1 MDNFKDL
8 LKIYSQRL
16 NSSQLI
22 IDEILEVI
30 NKITSLK
37 LSKTNLSL
45 RDGVGWLK
53 IKPKEK
59 LLIILYKEKILTK
72 FKEENISV
80 IDLK

>member
-30 NKITSLK
+30 NKVTNLK
-37 LSKTNLSL
+37 LSKTNLSIK
-45 RDGVGWLK
+45 DGVGWLK
-53 IKPKEK
+53 VKPKEK
-59 LLIILYKEKILTK
+59 LIIILYKKKIITK

>member
-8 LKIYSQRL
+8 LKIYSQKL
-16 NSSQLI
+16 NNSQLI

-30 NKITSLK
+30 NQVTNLK
-37 LSKTNLSL
+37 LSKTDLSI
-45 RDGVGWLK
+45 RDGVGRLK
-53 IKPKEK
+53 VKPKEK
-59 LLIILYKEKILTK
+59 LIIILYKEKIIAK

>member
-8 LKIYSQRL
+8 LKLYSQKL

-30 NKITSLK
+30 NGITNLK
-37 LSKTNLSL
+37 LSKNNLSI

-53 IKPKEK
+53 VKPKEK
-59 LLIILYKEKILTK
+59 LAIILYKEKIIAK
-72 FKEENISV
+72 FKDEKIK
-80 IDLK
+80 ITDLK